1 MIYRIS
7 DFKYKDVINIKD
19 GNCLGAICDVEIESE
34 KAEVIAV
41 VVRGRFRF
49 FGLFGKGEE
58 FVIAW
63 DQVKVIGEDAVL
75 VCFDRRPEPRRPKI
89 LRLSAKNE
97 QYEKTRKRAKP
108 SKKEFVF

>member
-49 FGLFGKGEE
+49 FGLFGR
-58 FVIAW
+58 
-63 DQVKVIGEDAVL
+63 GEDFYVPWDCVQRFGDDIIL
-75 VCFDRRPEPRRPKI
+75 IDKPFQRREGEKKKRRW
-89 LRLSAKNE
+89 
-97 QYEKTRKRAKP
+97 
-108 SKKEFVF
+108 

>member
-41 VVRGRFRF
+41 VVR
-49 FGLFGKGEE
+49 
-58 FVIAW
+58 
-63 DQVKVIGEDAVL
+63 
-75 VCFDRRPEPRRPKI
+75 
-89 LRLSAKNE
+89 
-97 QYEKTRKRAKP
+97 
-108 SKKEFVF
+108 

>member
-1 MIYRIS
+1 MRI
-7 DFKYKDVINIKD
+7 DTGFQILNIRMSLISKTEIA
-19 GNCLGAICDVEIESE
+19 LGAICDVEIESE

-75 VCFDRRPEPRRPKI
+75 VCFDRRPEPRRPKHP
-89 LRLSAKNE
+89 RHCAENE
-97 QYEKTRKRAKP
+97 LY
-108 SKKEFVF
+108 

>member
-63 DQVKVIGEDAVL
+63 DQVKVRHHGEGEL
-75 VCFDRRPEPRRPKI
+75 
-89 LRLSAKNE
+89 
-97 QYEKTRKRAKP
+97 Y
-108 SKKEFVF
+108 